1 MAFIPLSPEEEL
13 QFEELYNQYK
23 AQTYAYSCHLLG
35 RYHYYAEDVLQT
47 SFLSIGQHLRTVLQL
62 TDAAQKSYI
71 FKTVRHDALRIL
83 KYEKP
88 SISLEDAE
96 YIFADLGCDG
106 VWEKFCMESGS
117 VFFTD
122 TIHALPEGYQKI
134 FVLMFLN
141 QMDLKEISMKLGLK
155 YDTAKKQYERGKK
168 LLTRKITDSFPLSGK
183 IEPVMSE

>member
-1 MAFIPLSPEEEL
+1 MVFIPLSPEEEL

-23 AQTYAYSCHLLG
+23 PQTYAYACHLLG
-35 RYHYYAEDVLQT
+35 RYHYHAEDVIQT
-47 SFLSIGQHLRTVLQL
+47 SFLSIGQHLQTVLQL
-62 TDAAQKSYI
+62 TEAAQKSYI

-96 YIFADLGCDG
+96 YLFADLEYDG
-106 VWEKFCMESGS
+106 VWEGFCMENGAI
-117 VFFTD
+117 FLTNA
-122 TIHALPEGYQKI
+122 IHTLPEGYQKI
-134 FVLMFLN
+134 FSLMFLN

-168 LLTRKITDSFPLSGK
+168 LLRKITDCFPLSGK